1 MGKWRFRSADG
12 IEGADIISLLGE
24 GTSFVGDLVLE
35 GGARIDGKVAGRITT
50 QSLLV
55 VGPNGD
61 LDLQELRAAA
71 ITVCGTVRGTLIVK
85 ERLEIRPGGRVQGH
99 VIMEKQGLVV
109 APGGSFEGVVEYTL
123 PADPDAASLVELPV
137 EVSA

>member
-1 MGKWRFRSADG
+1 MGKWRFGAADG
-12 IEGADIISLLGE
+12 IEGTDIISLLGE
-24 GTSFVGDLVLE
+24 GTSFVGELVLE

-71 ITVCGTVRGTLIVK
+71 VTVCGTVRGTLMVR

-99 VIMEKQGLVV
+99 LIMEKQGLVV
-109 APGGSFEGVVEYTL
+109 APGGSFEGVVEYTHQ
-123 PADPDAASLVELPV
+123 PESDPVALDELAV
-137 EVSA
+137 EVPA

>member
-1 MGKWRFRSADG
+1 MGKWRRREADG
-12 IEGADIISLLGE
+12 IESADIISLLGE
-24 GTSFVGDLVLE
+24 GTSFTGELVLE

-61 LDLQELRAAA
+61 VNAQELRAVG
-71 ITVCGTVRGTLIVK
+71 ITVCGTVQGNLIVR

-99 VIMEKQGLVV
+99 VVMQREGLVI
-109 APGGSFEGVVEYTL
+109 APGGIFEGVIEYA
-123 PADPDAASLVELPV
+123 PEGESGSLGPRELVV
-137 EVSA
+137 EVPA